1 MTRFASLPC
10 RVLPDGRRVFV
21 ARSWRA
27 RLLGLA
33 GLTALPPDVALLLPA
48 CRSVHTF
55 GMRFALDL
63 VWVDARGAVVR
74 VDRDVAPCSVRS
86 CAGARAV
93 IEAPAGEGGGLAR
106 AWASAHRRDD
116 RHDEHGG
123 QDERDQRP
131 HRDRHGGH
139 DDQRHR
145 GGSSEGSRREPRI
158 VVGQR

>member
-1 MTRFASLPC
+1 MGPPRRAWDGALPRLTSLPC

-33 GLTALPPDVALLLPA
+33 GLAALPPGAALLLPA

-74 VDRDVAPCSVRS
+74 VDRDVAPCSGRS
-86 CAGARAV
+86 CAAARAAV
-93 IEAPAGEGGGLAR
+93 AVLAGEGEELAR
-106 AWASAHRRDD
+106 AWAAAHRR
-116 RHDEHGG
+116 GAG
-123 QDERDQRP
+123 
-131 HRDRHGGH
+131 
-139 DDQRHR
+139 DDQ
-145 GGSSEGSRREPRI
+145 PP
-158 VVGQR
+158 GQ